1 MIPLA
6 AQRGASVVIMH
17 MQGVPR
23 DMQENPT
30 YEDVVA
36 DISRFLRHHAA
47 RAIQGG
53 IDPGKILVDP
63 GIGFGKTVEHNLE
76 IVRRIEEFRS
86 LGYPVILG
94 TSRKRFI
101 GAVLDRT
108 VDQRLLGTAA
118 TVAFAIAR
126 GVDVVRVHDVEEMV
140 EIVNMADAVA
150 GKSRNP
156 Q

>member
-1 MIPLA
+1 
-6 AQRGASVVIMH
+6 
-17 MQGVPR
+17 
-23 DMQENPT
+23 MQENPT

-36 DISRFLRHHAA
+36 DTSRFLRRQAA
-47 RAIQGG
+47 LAIEGG
-53 IDPGKILVDP
+53 IDPRKILVDP

-101 GAVLDRT
+101 GAVLHRP

-126 GVDVVRVHDVEEMV
+126 GVDMVRVHDVEEMV
-140 EIVNMADAVA
+140 EIVKMADAVA
-150 GKSRNP
+150 GKSRDP